1 VCAAA
6 AHRVAALLR
15 QNKPAGD
22 TTMLA
27 SMLVNGIITGAFYAL
42 MALGLT
48 MIFGVLRIVNFAH
61 GEFYMIGGFIYV
73 LLYHSIGLPI
83 GLALP
88 AAIIAGAMLGWL
100 VDRLLMA
107 PIYSNARSMRQGKD
121 EYAIIVTFALSL
133 FLVALM
139 TKLVGPWSLQG
150 PRLIDGRPFAIAGVR
165 ISPHQIAAL
174 CVTAVCLLGSMLLL
188 NHSLWGRQIR
198 AVAQNRFAAA
208 IVGIDVRKVSTIV
221 FASAGALAAL
231 AGALLSNMIS
241 PAPDV
246 GAFPAIK
253 SYVIIVLGGLGSPL
267 GAIVGGLLLGIIE
280 NLGAIYVS
288 FAYRDTYGLVLL
300 VFVLLLRPN
309 GLFGEIRREV

>member
-1 VCAAA
+1 
-6 AHRVAALLR
+6 
-15 QNKPAGD
+15 
-22 TTMLA
+22 MFA

-61 GEFYMIGGFIYV
+61 GEFYMIGGFVYV
-73 LLYHSIGLPI
+73 LLYHNVGLSIPF
-83 GLALP
+83 ALP
-88 AAIIAGAMLGWL
+88 AAVVVGGLLGWL
-100 VDRLLMA
+100 VDKLLMG
-107 PIYSNARSMRQGKD
+107 PIYTDARSMRQGRD

-150 PRLIDGRPFAIAGVR
+150 PRLADGRPIAIAGVR
-165 ISPHQIAAL
+165 VSPHQIIAL
-174 CVTAVCLLGSMLLL
+174 AVTVAFLLASMLLL

-208 IVGIDVRKVSTIV
+208 IVGIDVRRVSMLV
-221 FASAGALAAL
+221 FAAAGALAAL
-231 AGALLSNMIS
+231 AGAMLSNMIS

-253 SYVIIVLGGLGSPL
+253 SYVIIVLGGLGSPV
-267 GAIVGGLLLGIIE
+267 GAILGGLLLGIIE
-280 NLGAIYVS
+280 NLGAFYVS

-300 VFVLLLRPN
+300 VLVLLLRPN